1 MEFDFSEKAKRLN
14 VPGAELIGADIKLSK
29 YMPLVMG
36 RVVDFRPKF
45 NELKVYHGD
54 EELSNE
60 ARTLNE
66 QLTDFKTLSE
76 TPGLKPITDF
86 FFGQSIPIAPYPEYE
101 RCLGLLP
108 DDSSMKI
115 KNGYAIL
122 AYDFEI
128 QSTDSQCIFHMHESI
143 AEKKL
148 AMAKTAGLDKLT

>member
-1 MEFDFSEKAKRLN
+1 M
-14 VPGAELIGADIKLSK
+14 IGADIKLSK

-76 TPGLKPITDF
+76 TPGLKPISDF
-86 FFGQSIPIAPYPEYE
+86 FFG
-101 RCLGLLP
+101 
-108 DDSSMKI
+108 
-115 KNGYAIL
+115 
-122 AYDFEI
+122 
-128 QSTDSQCIFHMHESI
+128 
-143 AEKKL
+143 
-148 AMAKTAGLDKLT
+148 